1 MILLLPVD
9 VTLYFMPTSF
19 GGFCREC
26 ENGRSF
32 LRRWE
37 LVIPVFK

>member
-19 GGFCREC
+19 GGFAVNVKTDDPSCAVG
-26 ENGRSF
+26 N
-32 LRRWE
+32 
-37 LVIPVFK
+37 